1 MNDLIEA
8 LKNRINSPVFGYFV
22 LALLAFNWKAFFY
35 MAVQKGDALIRIQF
49 FEQNTTTFSI
59 LIWPLAFAIGFAVC
73 YPWLTFVVIWLT
85 ARPTELKDLVQANS
99 EHRLLVRKKQLE
111 DARSSLLAN
120 AELELIERAK
130 RDQELD
136 NLQNENLRKKLKSEL
151 ELLRT
156 ERDSLRETQQS
167 APPLVRHKELMDL
180 ANSYR
185 SRAEN
190 PSGSISDRERFYT
203 QARQLE
209 DQAFQML
216 KMSGVLQDSNA

>member
-22 LALLAFNWKAFFY
+22 LALLALNWKAFFY
-35 MAVQKGDALIRIQF
+35 MAAQKGDAIIRIQF

-59 LIWPLAFAIGFAVC
+59 FIWPLVFAIGFSIC
-73 YPWLTFVVIWLT
+73 YPWLTFIVTWLT

-99 EHRLLVRKKQLE
+99 EHRLLMRRKQLE

-120 AELELIERAK
+120 TELELIERAK

-136 NLQNENLRKKLKSEL
+136 NLQNEELRKKLKSEL

-167 APPLVRHKELMDL
+167 EPPLVQHKELMEL
-180 ANSYR
+180 ASSYR

-190 PSGSISDRERFYT
+190 GNISVGDRERFHT

-209 DQAFQML
+209 DKAFQIL
-216 KMSGVLQDSNA
+216 KTSGVLQN